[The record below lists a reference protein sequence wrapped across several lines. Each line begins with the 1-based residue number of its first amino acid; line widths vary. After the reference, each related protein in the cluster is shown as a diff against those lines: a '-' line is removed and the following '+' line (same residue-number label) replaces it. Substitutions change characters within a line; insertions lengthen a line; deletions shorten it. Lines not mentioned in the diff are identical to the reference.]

1 MAHNSILYWEFA
13 WRLTWRLIISKSL
26 ESFGFSID
34 HPHTTYLKVLKT
46 LFFGGGGQL
55 NRDLEIIRRSLSN
68 KYKSEL
74 CERRRRGA
82 TLPLPPSLQLRERE
96 LLKSSFGT
104 FEQGKAARSA
114 RPFQTCARSLRS
126 CTRPAP
132 LRLFKTLPRQHSLS
146 RVLTTSVSLMGVVL
160 NLSPRPASWGRTG
173 RGDKFLF
180 GKNERID
187 SPMN

>member
-1 MAHNSILYWEFA
+1 MAHNSLLYSDLP

-55 NRDLEIIRRSLSN
+55 NRDLKIIRRSTSI

-74 CERRRRGA
+74 CERRERGA
-82 TLPLPPSLQLRERE
+82 TLPLPPSLQLREGE

-104 FEQGKAARSA
+104 FEQGKAAHSA
-114 RPFQTCARSLRS
+114 RPFQTCARSLKS

-146 RVLTTSVSLMGVVL
+146 RVLTTSVSLVGVVL

-173 RGDKFLF
+173 RGNKFLS
-180 GKNERID
+180 GKSEKMD
-187 SPMN
+187 STMN